1 MKLLER
7 LTILRKKINPSP
19 TASNNGTLHS
29 INLLGSEDEIEIEK
43 SLRTIR
49 NTAQKIPSE
58 RDIYKSMLEIRNNL
72 KKLKGDEGD
81 RDLKHKV
88 RKM

>member
-49 NTAQKIPSE
+49 NTA
-58 RDIYKSMLEIRNNL
+58 
-72 KKLKGDEGD
+72 
-81 RDLKHKV
+81 
-88 RKM
+88 